1 MASYSGRFISN
12 LENDKYDKSC
22 KLDKKYITKED
33 LKNYNTSDNCY
44 VSINDNIYDITEYKN
59 KLVENGKY
67 GSNSDNIVLDLNCG
81 QEYKSIKEKNLF
93 IPKNNT
99 SSYNYN
105 YNSYIN
111 KISDRIKGRIYN
123 NEKEYLNKLNI
134 NELQNILRNRK
145 IKYYDNEINLEK
157 STENEKILYKQ
168 TLINRILRD
177 NKIKENTK
185 IYLLI
190 AKIFIFITLLSIY
203 YYTKNSISLYILG
216 LYILYENYYLIKY
229 ILFSNINDNKCD
241 KKHNINYKEFK
252 IGEIKKNY
260 LNMILYYIL
269 LGILLVF
276 IFKFYMDT
284 GNSFVIIIFIIIILL
299 NLIQFYKN
307 YKIKNE
313 VVNDIKQIIY

>member
-44 VSINDNIYDITEYKN
+44 VSINDDIYDITEYKN

-67 GSNSDNIVLDLNCG
+67 GSNSDNIILDLNCG

-105 YNSYIN
+105 SYIN
-111 KISDRIKGRIYN
+111 KILDRIKGRIYN
-123 NEKEYLNKLNI
+123 DEKEYLNKLNI
-134 NELQNILRNRK
+134 SELENILKNRK
-145 IKYYDNEINLEK
+145 IKYYDNEINLK
-157 STENEKILYKQ
+157 KLTENEKKLYKH
-168 TLINRILRD
+168 TLINRILKD
-177 NKIKENTK
+177 KKIKENNR
-185 IYLLI
+185 IYLLLVKLI
-190 AKIFIFITLLSIY
+190 LIFTLLSIY
-203 YYTKNSISLYILG
+203 YYTKSSIPLYILI

-229 ILFSNINDNKCD
+229 ILFSNINNNKCD

-260 LNMILYYIL
+260 VNMILYYIL

-276 IFKFYMDT
+276 IIRFYMDT
-284 GNSFVIIIFIIIILL
+284 GNYFIIVLFIIIILL

>member
-12 LENDKYDKSC
+12 LENDKYNKSC

-33 LKNYNTSDNCY
+33 LKNYSTYDNCY
-44 VSINDNIYDITEYKN
+44 VSINDNIYDITEYKK

-67 GSNSDNIVLDLNCG
+67 GSNSDNILLDLNCG

-99 SSYNYN
+99 SSYN

-157 STENEKILYKQ
+157 STENEKKLYKQ

-241 KKHNINYKEFK
+241 KEYNINYKEFK

-260 LNMILYYIL
+260 VNMILYYIL

>member
-252 IGEIKKNY
+252 IGEIKK
-260 LNMILYYIL
+260 
-269 LGILLVF
+269 
-276 IFKFYMDT
+276 
-284 GNSFVIIIFIIIILL
+284 IIL
-299 NLIQFYKN
+299 I
-307 YKIKNE
+307 
-313 VVNDIKQIIY
+313 

>member
-33 LKNYNTSDNCY
+33 LKNYNTADNCY
-44 VSINDNIYDITEYKN
+44 VSINDDIYDITEYKK
-59 KLVENGKY
+59 KLVKNGQY
-67 GSNSDNIVLDLNCG
+67 GSNSDNILLDLNCG
-81 QEYKSIKEKNLF
+81 EEYKSIKEKNLF

-105 YNSYIN
+105 SFIN
-111 KISDRIKGRIYN
+111 KILDRIKGRIYYD
-123 NEKEYLNKLNI
+123 EKEYLNKLNI

-145 IKYYDNEINLEK
+145 IKYYENEI
-157 STENEKILYKQ
+157 SENEKNLYKQ

-177 NKIKENTK
+177 NKIKENTR

-190 AKIFIFITLLSIY
+190 AKIFIFTTFLSIY
-203 YYTKNSISLYILG
+203 YYTKNSIPLYIIG
-216 LYILYENYYLIKY
+216 LYILYESYFLIKY
-229 ILFSNINDNKCD
+229 LLFSNISDSKCD
-241 KKHNINYKEFK
+241 KEHNINYKEFK

-269 LGILLVF
+269 LGILIIF
-276 IFKFYMDT
+276 IIRFYMDT
-284 GNSFVIIIFIIIILL
+284 GNNFVIVVFVIVILF

-307 YKIKNE
+307 YKTKNK
-313 VVNDIKQIIY
+313 VVNDIKEIIY

>member
-22 KLDKKYITKED
+22 KLDKKFITKKD

-44 VSINDNIYDITEYKN
+44 VSINDNIYDITEYKK

-67 GSNSDNIVLDLNCG
+67 GSNSDNILLDLNCG

-93 IPKNNT
+93 IPKKNI
-99 SSYNYN
+99 SSYN

-111 KISDRIKGRIYN
+111 KILDRIKGRIYN
-123 NEKEYLNKLNI
+123 DEKEYLNKLNI

-145 IKYYDNEINLEK
+145 IKYYENEINLEK
-157 STENEKILYKQ
+157 STENEKKLYKQ

-177 NKIKENTK
+177 NEIHKNNR
-185 IYLLI
+185 IYLLL
-190 AKIFIFITLLSIY
+190 AKLILIIILLSIY
-203 YYTKNSISLYILG
+203 YYTKNSIPLYIVG

-229 ILFSNINDNKCD
+229 LLFSNINDNKCN
-241 KKHNINYKEFK
+241 KEHNINYKEFK
-252 IGEIKKNY
+252 IGKIKKNY
-260 LNMILYYIL
+260 VNIILYYIL

-284 GNSFVIIIFIIIILL
+284 GNSFVIIIFITIILL